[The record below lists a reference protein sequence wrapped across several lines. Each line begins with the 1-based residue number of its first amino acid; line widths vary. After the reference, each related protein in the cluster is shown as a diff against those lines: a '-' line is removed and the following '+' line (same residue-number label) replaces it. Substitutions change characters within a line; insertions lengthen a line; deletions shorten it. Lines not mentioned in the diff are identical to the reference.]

1 MPPQTIGTRIRE
13 TRKTK
18 GWSQATLGTR
28 CGLSKSTI
36 SDIERDKSDPK
47 ISQLSAICLCLGLD
61 LNYVCGFE
69 IPELSVAFG
78 ANVMTTDQ
86 WQKFLSLKLEFKR
99 KVHREITFLGQVQ
112 DSEKETT
119 GRRSPK

>member
-1 MPPQTIGTRIRE
+1 MPPQTIGTRIRDA
-13 TRKTK
+13 RKTK
-18 GWSQATLGTR
+18 GWSQTTLGTR

-36 SDIERDKSDPK
+36 SDIERGKSDPR

-78 ANVMTTDQ
+78 ANVMTADQ
-86 WQKFLSLKLEFKR
+86 WQKFLSLKLEFKS
-99 KVHREITFLGQVQ
+99 KVHREITFLGQIQ
-112 DSEKETT
+112 DHQKETL
-119 GRRSPK
+119 RRK